1 MWETTTTP
9 RIVKG
14 TGFSPYIKFTLY
26 LLGAL
31 APAIVSA
38 QQPTAT
44 PIAIIP
50 IDVKNPPLVTGS
62 LEVASGHAMI
72 ATSGSITAGDTTAL
86 VNLPRRGKLLVC
98 ASTTVKLAA
107 DTNVPAGEVP
117 GLMIAL
123 EHGALETSFAAG
135 RNSDVILT
143 PDFRILIGGPGA
155 SELKVRLGDH
165 GDTCVD
171 NPVPQNSNQGGPYVI
186 VTSVF
191 EGGAYRVQPGQRVM
205 FEHGSLREVVDNEK
219 EPCGCPPPIKPDSN
233 DFPLAQSAG
242 LAPLTKA
249 SGGSPGEGTE
259 PIVPLVKN
267 GGDTAKPDQPNQAQP
282 KPAEQAATPAPAPE
296 QKKPEKKRGFFA
308 RVGHFFKQIFGA
320 E

>member
-1 MWETTTTP
+1 MTNKFRLLLLSFTP
-9 RIVKG
+9 LSLCPFV
-14 TGFSPYIKFTLY
+14 
-26 LLGAL
+26 
-31 APAIVSA
+31 PAIAAA
-38 QQPTAT
+38 QQPST
-44 PIAIIP
+44 PIAIVSINQ
-50 IDVKNPPLVTGS
+50 KNPPVVTGA
-62 LEVASGHAMI
+62 LEVSSGKAMI
-72 ATSGSITAGDTTAL
+72 GTSGSITADDATAE

-98 ASTTVKLAA
+98 VSTTVNLTA
-107 DTNVPAGEVP
+107 DTSTPAGELP
-117 GLMIAL
+117 GLMLSL

-155 SELKVRLGDH
+155 SQVKVRLGDH

-171 NPVPQNSNQGGPYVI
+171 NPGANGPYVI

-205 FEHGSLREVVDNEK
+205 FQHGSTREVVDNEK
-219 EPCGCPPPIKPDSN
+219 EPCGCPPPPKPDSN

-242 LAPLTKA
+242 LAPLTPA
-249 SGGSPGEGTE
+249 TGGSPGEGTE

-267 GGDTAKPDQPNQAQP
+267 GGDTTHATQP
-282 KPAEQAATPAPAPE
+282 KPAEQAAAPAPE
-296 QKKPEKKRGFFA
+296 QKKPEKKRGFFGSI
-308 RVGHFFKQIFGA
+308 GHFFKQVFGA